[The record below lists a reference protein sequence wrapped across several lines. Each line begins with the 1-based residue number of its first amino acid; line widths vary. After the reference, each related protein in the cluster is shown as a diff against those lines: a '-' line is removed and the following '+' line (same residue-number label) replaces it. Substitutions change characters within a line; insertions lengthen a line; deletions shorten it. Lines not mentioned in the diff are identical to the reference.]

1 MTKQSRNQRHWQAH
15 VKALCQSGLNRAEYC
30 RQHKLSYHALTYW
43 HRKLSKPS
51 SRATTLVPVPLRH
64 SIRQNPGQAG
74 QATLKVIL
82 PGMIAIEVSDNFS
95 LAALTRL
102 LTTLESR

>member
-1 MTKQSRNQRHWQAH
+1 
-15 VKALCQSGLNRAEYC
+15 
-30 RQHKLSYHALTYW
+30 
-43 HRKLSKPS
+43 
-51 SRATTLVPVPLRH
+51 VPVPLRH